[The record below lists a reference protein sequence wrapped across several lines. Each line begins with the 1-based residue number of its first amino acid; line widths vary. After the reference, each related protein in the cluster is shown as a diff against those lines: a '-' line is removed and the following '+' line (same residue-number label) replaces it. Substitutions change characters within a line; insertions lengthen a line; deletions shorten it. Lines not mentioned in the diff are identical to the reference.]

1 MQLSGFLVSQINSDC
16 LIQALLLARAPQAI
30 RKHTILKL
38 TFWACLA
45 KRCIISHEI
54 ILKNYH
60 FIKNLKDDLYM
71 NKRLLILPAS
81 ALCLSATSLIAQ
93 AEEANQELTWHASA
107 ELGYIKSSGNSDT
120 ETLNAKFNGET
131 AYNKWT
137 HLVSLEALKSASN
150 DVRSAEKYRT
160 EVQSDYDLGERSY
173 AFGVANWE
181 NDNFNGLNYTSSI
194 AAGYGY
200 KAIKTDEMKLNL
212 EVAPGYRIVE
222 DTNNNTEE
230 DAILRLSEVFA
241 WKISKTST
249 LDQSLKIE
257 TGDSNTE
264 TRFGIALT
272 NQVAG
277 NLSMKVAY
285 NLKHNSD
292 VADGVSNSDRETA
305 ITLVYKL

>member
-1 MQLSGFLVSQINSDC
+1 MNKQY
-16 LIQALLLARAPQAI
+16 LLLPV
-30 RKHTILKL
+30 
-38 TFWACLA
+38 
-45 KRCIISHEI
+45 SV
-54 ILKNYH
+54 
-60 FIKNLKDDLYM
+60 
-71 NKRLLILPAS
+71 
-81 ALCLSATSLIAQ
+81 LCLSTSLFAQ
-93 AEEANQELTWHASA
+93 AEETSKEKTWNASA

-137 HLVSLEALKSASN
+137 QLLTLEALKSATGE
-150 DVRSAEKYRT
+150 VRSAEKYRI
-160 EVQSDYDLGERSY
+160 EVQSDYDLGERSH
-173 AFGVANWE
+173 ALGVANWE
-181 NDNFNGLNYTSSI
+181 NDNFNGLNYTASV

-200 KAIKTDEMKLNL
+200 KVIKTDEMKLKL

-230 DAILRLSEVFA
+230 DAILRLSEVFS
-241 WKISKTST
+241 WKLSKTST
-249 LDQSLKIE
+249 FDQNLKVE

-285 NLKHNSD
+285 NIKHNSD